1 MATKSSNVELDSTGS
16 LRLAKEIKVI
26 APPPPPPPKK
36 KFRIAV
42 CFSGQARYWKE
53 SADNIK
59 QFFEFD
65 HPHPENGLEVSTDY
79 FIHTWDTNTWRLPK
93 TDHNVFED
101 VKHNDAPDIQKVYRP
116 KGFKFEEYVKSKY
129 PRSWDPMFYSFA
141 SSLMMKRDYEL
152 KQGFQY
158 DLVIKA
164 RLDVVYDPIRRFPLQ
179 RVWPGVC
186 YTATPISKFASEFNY
201 NNFDDVLFYG
211 DSPTMDL
218 MGDIYDSHNIQRP
231 FEYQIENQIGLN
243 LDPVLY
249 YGPGCLLYKHCVD
262 LSIHPEGNRVFEY
275 AVMRSTAVEAKLDS
289 VKDYQEIR
297 RKWFEWY
304 I

>member
-1 MATKSSNVELDSTGS
+1 MSLFNVEIDALTGNV
-16 LRLAKEIKVI
+16 RVEAPKIEIP
-26 APPPPPPPKK
+26 APPPPPPKK

-53 SADNIK
+53 SAANIK
-59 QFFEFD
+59 RFFEFE
-65 HPHPENGLEVSTDY
+65 HPHPENGLEVETDY

-93 TDHNVFED
+93 TDHSVYED
-101 VKHNDAPDIQKVYRP
+101 VKHNDGEAIKEMYKPKDIIV
-116 KGFKFEEYVKSKY
+116 EEYTKGKFK
-129 PRSWDPMFYSFA
+129 RSWDPMFYSFA
-141 SSLMMKRDYEL
+141 RSLMLKRDYEL
-152 KQGFQY
+152 SNNFQY

-164 RLDVVYDPIRRFPLQ
+164 RMDVVYNPAMGFPLQ

-186 YTATPISKFASEFNY
+186 YTATPVSKFASEFNY
-201 NNFDDVLFYG
+201 NNFDDVMFYG

-218 MGDIYDSHNIQRP
+218 ISDLYNSHDITRSM
-231 FEYQIENQIGLN
+231 EYQEKNKAGLN

-249 YGPGCLLYKHCVD
+249 YGPGCLLYKYMTT
-262 LSIHPEGNRVFEY
+262 LGIHPEGNRVIEY
-275 AVMRSTAVEAKLDS
+275 AVMRSTAAEANLDS
-289 VKDYQEIR
+289 VYNYEEIR